1 MESVTVSPSLSTCDT
16 AAFRRMS
23 ESAHG
28 RCHYEKV
35 LSFPL
40 RNIFRTSG
48 LFFINGN
55 GAVRVADDE
64 GVEVERGEGT

>member
-1 MESVTVSPSLSTCDT
+1 MSGSVGYRLL
-16 AAFRRMS
+16 S

-28 RCHYEKV
+28 RCNYEKV

-40 RNIFRTSG
+40 TQSSMVRNIFRTSG
-48 LFFINGN
+48 LFFINEN
-55 GAVRVADDE
+55 GAVWVADDE